1 MSTCHPIQ
9 NDLDCFL
16 LACNHGKL
24 KVLRELVNRHNMDA
38 HVVNEVCVCVCV
50 YIDVIKKNADQVRVC
65 LSVCVTVCVCAR
77 ACVPQLSVQS
87 K

>member
-1 MSTCHPIQ
+1 MMLTCHPIQ

-24 KVLRELVNRHNMDA
+24 KVLEELVNRHNMDP
-38 HVVNEVCVCVCV
+38 HVVNEVCVTVYVCV
-50 YIDVIKKNADQVRVC
+50 
-65 LSVCVTVCVCAR
+65 S
-77 ACVPQLSVQS
+77 QLSVQS